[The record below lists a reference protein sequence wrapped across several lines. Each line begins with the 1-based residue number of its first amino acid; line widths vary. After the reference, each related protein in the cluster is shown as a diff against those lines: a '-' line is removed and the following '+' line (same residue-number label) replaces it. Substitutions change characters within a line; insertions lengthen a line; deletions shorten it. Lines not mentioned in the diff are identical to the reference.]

1 MTGVSLLLAHYT
13 DIRLATIGTKFPE
26 LAAGV
31 SLPKMGMPS
40 FDINVIR
47 HLFLPAFTIAIICA
61 IESLTAAKM
70 ADGTTGKKHNP
81 NTELIAQGMAN
92 VSLSFFGGV
101 PTSGA
106 IARTM
111 TNVNNGGKSPVAGL
125 IHAALLLLVFLIL
138 MPYVIYIPLSALAGI
153 LAVVAYK
160 MSEWRTFL
168 YLLKGSKSDAII
180 LLSAFVLTVAINLTA
195 GIVIGFA
202 LSIIFFLKQ
211 ISDTS
216 SVKAVDSEGQ
226 IPSSVKMYE
235 IDGPFFFGLANK
247 LDDIANEPHENIKA
261 RIIKM
266 KEVPFIDSTGISHLK
281 SFCARSKADKIQVI
295 LSDVN
300 GRVHTSLERS
310 GFAKELG
317 REFICPNISAAVAR
331 AGK

>member
-1 MTGVSLLLAHYT
+1 
-13 DIRLATIGTKFPE
+13 
-26 LAAGV
+26 
-31 SLPKMGMPS
+31 
-40 FDINVIR
+40 
-47 HLFLPAFTIAIICA
+47 
-61 IESLTAAKM
+61 
-70 ADGTTGKKHNP
+70 
-81 NTELIAQGMAN
+81 
-92 VSLSFFGGV
+92 LSFFGGV

-168 YLLKGSKSDAII
+168 YLLKGSKSDAVV
-180 LLSAFVLTVAINLTA
+180 LLFAFCLTVAINLTA
-195 GIVIGFA
+195 GIVVGFA

-211 ISDTS
+211 ISDSS
-216 SVKAVDSEGQ
+216 SVKAVDSKDMS
-226 IPSSVKMYE
+226 IPPSVKVYD

-247 LDDIANEPHENIKA
+247 LDDIANEPRGNINA
-261 RIIKM
+261 RILNM
-266 KEVPFIDSTGISHLK
+266 EDVPFIDSTGISHLK
-281 SFCARSKADKIQVI
+281 SFWARSKADKIQVI
-295 LSDVN
+295 LSNVN

-331 AGK
+331 VRA